1 MKRTTVCL
9 SLAAAALM
17 GLPLHAADQPDPGGA
32 KKLGWKLTLQA
43 WSVNFWADHGKTAYD
58 AIDAAKQLGVHYLEE
73 FPNQTISAD
82 DPGKFGPD
90 MTEAQIKAFLDRA
103 KADNVELIDYGVT
116 GISGKEDEARK
127 LFDWARK
134 MGITTI
140 VSEPEPRDLPAI
152 DKLAGEYG
160 IRVAIHD
167 HPKGSSKYWDPEYTY
182 GLIKDLKNV
191 GFCADV
197 GHWKRSGLDP
207 VVVLQRYGDK
217 VFSLHF
223 KDLVPGEN
231 GKDLHDVV
239 WGTGQSHAAEMLA
252 VLAEKGFKG
261 PIAIEY
267 EYKWD
272 IPTLQKCVDFFY
284 EQADKLAAK

>member
-1 MKRTTVCL
+1 MNRTTVCL
-9 SLAAAALM
+9 SVVASALLA
-17 GLPLHAADQPDPGGA
+17 LPLYAADQPDPSGA

-43 WSVNFWADHGKTAYD
+43 WTVNKKTVFD
-58 AIDAAKQLGVHYLEE
+58 AIDVAKQLGLHYLEE
-73 FPNQTISAD
+73 YPGQTISPD
-82 DPGKFGPD
+82 DQGKFGPG
-90 MTEAQIKAFLDRA
+90 MTDAQIQAVLDKA
-103 KADNVELIDYGVT
+103 KAEGVQIIDYGVT
-116 GISGKEDEARK
+116 NIPGKEEEARK

-134 MGITTI
+134 VGITTL
-140 VSEPEPRDLPAI
+140 VSEPDPNDLPAI
-152 DKLAGEYG
+152 DKIAGEYG

-167 HPKGSSKYWDPEYTY
+167 HPKPNRYWNPEYVY

-207 VVVLQRYGDK
+207 VEVLKKYGDK

-223 KDLVPGEN
+223 KDLVPGE
-231 GKDLHDVV
+231 GPEGFHDVP
-239 WGTGQSHAAEMLA
+239 WGTGESKAAEMLE
-252 VLAEKGFKG
+252 VLKEKDFKG

-267 EYKWD
+267 EWKWD